1 MEGCLRLTR
10 RGGWGG
16 RRRGG
21 CGLLGDGERD
31 GDGIALWEDLAS
43 ADGTPGGV
51 EVIHCGGRGV
61 CGCVWR
67 RGRDGRRECGR
78 ERKRGRTTGWV
89 FIDGWPTGPPAAE
102 GATGSGPNEQA
113 PPILSRSCFVPARPM
128 FCLASDP
135 PIAPNFPA
143 ATRLVRHSALD
154 PPSSPP
160 GQLRLTF
167 PRLKAQLSRLG
178 SPSISLSSP
187 GPAPATFQPRSITPA
202 ATHATDPPALP
213 SDYITYPSP
222 PVLHIS

>member
-1 MEGCLRLTR
+1 MCVCGVGDGM
-10 RGGWGG
+10 GGGNVDGKGREGG
-16 RRRGG
+16 RRAGY
-21 CGLLGDGERD
+21 LLMDGPPVH
-31 GDGIALWEDLAS
+31 S
-43 ADGTPGGV
+43 
-51 EVIHCGGRGV
+51 
-61 CGCVWR
+61 
-67 RGRDGRRECGR
+67 
-78 ERKRGRTTGWV
+78 
-89 FIDGWPTGPPAAE
+89 GPPAAE